1 VSLLFDSLP
10 AESWA
15 SLERNKSGELL
26 GGARVN
32 ACISGRSTPMTT
44 AVVTNPLTL
53 VDRLLA
59 RSTGRLLFRD
69 AIASS
74 LAFALGL
81 CLMWVLVD
89 WFAVNE
95 LVAAGASFVA
105 ANALHYVFAHA
116 WIYHGTRRPW
126 AKGYGFFVLNAGG
139 GLALTMLLFAAC
151 MRWTSVH
158 YLVART
164 VVSVFA
170 GLMMFGLN
178 ATLNFK
184 RV

>member
-1 VSLLFDSLP
+1 
-10 AESWA
+10 
-15 SLERNKSGELL
+15 
-26 GGARVN
+26 
-32 ACISGRSTPMTT
+32 MTT

-53 VDRLLA
+53 VDRLLT

-69 AIASS
+69 SLASS
-74 LAFALGL
+74 FAFALGL
-81 CLMWVLVD
+81 CLMWAMVD
-89 WFAVNE
+89 LLGIDE
-95 LVAAGASFVA
+95 LMAAGASFVA
-105 ANALHYVFAHA
+105 ANALHYAFAQA

-126 AKGYGFFVLNAGG
+126 GEGYGYFLLNAAG

-151 MRWTSVH
+151 MRWTSMH

-164 VVSVFA
+164 VISAFA